1 MTTLH
6 IPTDYGILSVVN
18 RKGYYYAVRTV
29 NQRKRQIYLGKSIPA
44 DSFHLN
50 EIAKDIFSN
59 DREWS
64 ENHPSRSEKLRA
76 KAKDTKS
83 LSLREDLLRVAELAK
98 ALGESRI
105 EQELRK
111 AIKMHLTNH

>member
-1 MTTLH
+1 MTQRFT
-6 IPTDYGILSVVN
+6 TDYGTLTVVY
-18 RKGYYYAVRTV
+18 RKGYYYAVRTH
-29 NQRKRQIYLGKSIPA
+29 NQRKRQIYLGKSIP

-50 EIAKDIFSN
+50 EIAKDIYSN
-59 DREWS
+59 DREWTK
-64 ENHPSRSEKLRA
+64 NHPSRSGKLRA
-76 KAKDTKS
+76 KSQDTKN

-111 AIKMHLTNH
+111 AIKMHF

>member
-18 RKGYYYAVRTV
+18 RRGYFYAVRTH
-29 NQRKRQIYLGKSIPA
+29 NQRKRQIYLGKSIP

-64 ENHPSRSEKLRA
+64 KNHPSKADKLRA

-83 LSLREDLLRVAELAK
+83 LSLRDDLIRIAELAK

-111 AIKMHLTNH
+111 AIKMHF